1 MEELKYVDRRNTNCG
16 KWDGLSYMFGRD
28 DLIAMWVAD
37 MDFQAPGCVKEAMM
51 HYVEQGVFGY
61 YAVPPSYYDAFLE
74 WEKKHY
80 DFQVEKEWIR
90 FSPGVVAGFSWAIQ
104 IMTDPGD
111 AVIVMT
117 PVYYPFMN
125 AIKNNKRKLITC
137 DLKNQK
143 GIYTIDYDNF
153 EKKIEENQVKLFI
166 MCSPHNP
173 VGRVWKKE
181 ELSRMLEICKKHHV
195 MVISDEIHQDL
206 TYEGHKNIPALL
218 DEEYHDMLISM
229 TAPSK
234 TFNLAGV
241 QNSIILIANN
251 ALRQKWDQFV
261 EGIRV
266 KSGNTFGY
274 IAAEAAYRGGEE
286 WYEAVKCQI
295 VKNFHYLSD
304 TLKEKLPQV
313 VVSPLEGTYLAW
325 VDLRAYEK
333 TEKIKDKIINE
344 CKLAVDFG
352 DWFGG
357 ERYRGFIRMNLATSF
372 ENVVTAVDG
381 LVHCFK

>member
-295 VKNFHYLSD
+295 VKNFYYLSD